1 MLIKVLC
8 RGFESQNHPCWF
20 LQVLSY
26 TRCCGPQDHTDPCK
40 GENLVLSLVHVDHY
54 IERAKEEED
63 LLSVYRWLTIKSL
76 MSQVN

>member
-1 MLIKVLC
+1 MLVKVLC
-8 RGFESQNHPCWF
+8 RDFESLSHLCWL
-20 LQVLSY
+20 LQALSY
-26 TRCCGPQDHTDPCK
+26 ARCCGPQDLTDPCK

-63 LLSVYRWLTIKSL
+63 LISVYRWLMLKSL